1 MSRDRL
7 WTDKSASRATGGRTT
22 MPFEADGVAFD
33 SRDVSASDLFVAL
46 SGSVTDGHRHVG
58 DAFENGAAA
67 AMVDHRPAGVP
78 EASPLLLVVDTFQGL
93 QDLAMTARRR
103 TSARIA
109 AVTGSV
115 GKTGTKDML
124 HRVLMH
130 QGLAH
135 ASDRSYNNQVGT
147 PLSLARMPQ
156 AADYGVFEI
165 GTNAPGEI
173 RPLARMVRPHVALV
187 TTIEPVHIGNFASE
201 EALVEEKAAVF
212 DGLDEGGV
220 AIINADNRHA
230 AALENHAARHGAA
243 IVRFG
248 TSRQADCRLV
258 CRTPMVTGSRVRAS
272 VAGREFDYDLSL
284 HGHHLALNSVAV
296 LAAVD
301 AMGGDIGEAAA
312 SLAAILPLPGRGARR
327 CIALPGGRAVIID
340 ETYNASPVAVR
351 AALDVLAGTPT
362 DPGGRRIAVL
372 GDMAELGED
381 AALLHAD
388 LAEAAGA
395 AADRVFTVGPLM
407 DHLMDALPLPSR
419 GGSARDS
426 RTMAA
431 LLADCL
437 RPGDVVL
444 VKGSRRMGLESVVHA
459 FAAREG

>member
-7 WTDKSASRATGGRTT
+7 WTDKSASRATGGRPT

-33 SRDVSASDLFVAL
+33 SREVSRSDLFVAL
-46 SGSVTDGHRHVG
+46 PGSVTDGHRHVG
-58 DAFENGAAA
+58 HAFENGAAA
-67 AMVDHRPAGVP
+67 AMVNHEPAGVP
-78 EASPLLLVVDTFQGL
+78 AASPLLLVVDTFQGL
-93 QDLAMTARRR
+93 QDLAGAARQR

-124 HRVLMH
+124 HRVLAH

-173 RPLARMVRPHVALV
+173 RPLSLMVRPHVALV

-201 EALVEEKAAVF
+201 EALVEEKAAIF
-212 DGLDEGGV
+212 DGLDEDGV

-230 AALENHAARHGAA
+230 AALEDHAARRGVAV
-243 IVRFG
+243 VRFG
-248 TSRQADCRLV
+248 ASRRADFRLA
-258 CRTPMVTGSRVRAS
+258 RWTPVVTGSRVR
-272 VAGREFDYDLSL
+272 VAVAKREFDYDLSL
-284 HGHHLALNSVAV
+284 HGRHLALNSVAV
-296 LAAVD
+296 LAAVE
-301 AMGGDIGEAAA
+301 ALGGDIGEAAA

-327 CIALPGGRAVIID
+327 TIALPGGRAVIID

-351 AALDVLAGTPT
+351 AALDVLARTPT

-381 AALLHAD
+381 AAFHHAG
-388 LAEAAGA
+388 LAAMAGA
-395 AADRVFTVGPLM
+395 VADQVYTVGPLM
-407 DHLMDALPLPSR
+407 GHLMDALPPACR
-419 GGSARDS
+419 GGSACDS
-426 RTMAA
+426 RTMAT

-437 RPGDVVL
+437 LPGDVVL
-444 VKGSRRMGLESVVHA
+444 VKGSRRMGLESVVEA
-459 FAAREG
+459 FVGRGA

>member
-7 WTDKSASRATGGRTT
+7 WNDKSASRATGGRAT
-22 MPFEADGVAFD
+22 MPFEAEGVAFD
-33 SRDVSASDLFVAL
+33 SREVCESDLFVAL
-46 SGSVTDGHRHVG
+46 PGSVSDGHRHVG
-58 DAFENGAAA
+58 HAFENGAAA
-67 AMVDHRPAGVP
+67 AMVNHRPQGVP
-78 EASPLLLVVDTFQGL
+78 VASPLLLVVDTFQGL
-93 QDLAMTARRR
+93 EDLARAARQR

-124 HRVLMH
+124 HRVLAH

-156 AADYGVFEI
+156 ATDYGVFEI

-173 RPLARMVRPHVALV
+173 GPLARLVRPHVSLV

-212 DGLDEGGV
+212 DGLEEDGV

-230 AALENHAARHGAA
+230 AALEDRAARRGAS

-248 TSRQADCRLV
+248 TSGRADFRLAHW
-258 CRTPMVTGSRVRAS
+258 TPVATGSRVR
-272 VAGREFDYDLSL
+272 VAVADTQFDYDLSL
-284 HGHHLALNSVAV
+284 HGRHLALNSVAV

-301 AMGGDIGEAAA
+301 ALGGDIREAAA
-312 SLAAILPLPGRGARR
+312 SLAAILPLSGRGARR
-327 CIALPGGRAVIID
+327 TIALPGGRAIVID
-340 ETYNASPVAVR
+340 ETYNASPVSVR
-351 AALDVLAGTPT
+351 AALDVLARTPT

-372 GDMAELGED
+372 GDMAELGDD
-381 AALLHAD
+381 AACLHAG
-388 LAEAAGA
+388 LADMTGA
-395 AADRVFTVGPLM
+395 VADRVYTIGPLM
-407 DHLMDALPLPSR
+407 DHLMDALPLACR
-419 GGSARDS
+419 GGSTCDS
-426 RTMAA
+426 RTMAT

-444 VKGSRRMGLESVVHA
+444 VKGSRRMGLESVVEA
-459 FAAREG
+459 FVGKGG